1 VLTLG
6 GCKPKSLYLHIP
18 FCTTRCSYCSFYS
31 EPETNWKGFRE
42 AYVSRLEQ
50 EIAVVVQETGGF
62 ETIFIGGGNPG
73 SLTCEQLSRLLLAAR
88 STQCREVTIEMNPD
102 TFSEAFFPLFE
113 QKLVTR
119 LSMGIQSMNE
129 EVLRQLGR
137 NATLE
142 DNLQAI
148 ALAKK
153 AREQYGIDL
162 SFDVMAALP
171 GQTMQMALQDI
182 ETVVSLSEAGH
193 ISLYC
198 LTVEEGTELARN
210 VSKREVQVWDDDGQ
224 RELLQS
230 LWARLG
236 QLGYE
241 HYEVSNFAREG
252 NVCNHNLVYWDL
264 NTYLG
269 LGSSAASFLH
279 SGNESWH
286 YSQNQDLKDF
296 AEGALFTGYD
306 KEILSSEQLME
317 EYLMMALRT
326 NRGIEK
332 KHFSDRFLLDFDSLF
347 SNTIAHLDP
356 LWYNNT
362 SHLFV
367 LTEVGWMVLDE
378 IVLRL
383 CLQIPQPLDRH

>member
-1 VLTLG
+1 
-6 GCKPKSLYLHIP
+6 
-18 FCTTRCSYCSFYS
+18 
-31 EPETNWKGFRE
+31 
-42 AYVSRLEQ
+42 
-50 EIAVVVQETGGF
+50 
-62 ETIFIGGGNPG
+62 
-73 SLTCEQLSRLLLAAR
+73 
-88 STQCREVTIEMNPD
+88 
-102 TFSEAFFPLFE
+102 
-113 QKLVTR
+113 
-119 LSMGIQSMNE
+119 
-129 EVLRQLGR
+129 
-137 NATLE
+137 
-142 DNLQAI
+142 
-148 ALAKK
+148 
-153 AREQYGIDL
+153 
-162 SFDVMAALP
+162 
-171 GQTMQMALQDI
+171 
-182 ETVVSLSEAGH
+182 
-193 ISLYC
+193 
-198 LTVEEGTELARN
+198 
-210 VSKREVQVWDDDGQ
+210 
-224 RELLQS
+224 
-230 LWARLG
+230 
-236 QLGYE
+236 
-241 HYEVSNFAREG
+241 
-252 NVCNHNLVYWDL
+252 
-264 NTYLG
+264 